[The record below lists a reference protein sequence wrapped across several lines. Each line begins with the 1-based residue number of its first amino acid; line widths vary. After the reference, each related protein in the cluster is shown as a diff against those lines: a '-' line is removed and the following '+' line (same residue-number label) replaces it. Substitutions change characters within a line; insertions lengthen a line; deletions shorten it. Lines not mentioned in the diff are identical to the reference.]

1 VLGRKK
7 LTISYCPI
15 GWLRNDKKPFTPE
28 ELQEI
33 VIYQRGSDDH
43 NKNLR
48 IKVEIPESYG
58 YTLGD
63 CFIGGASLDWAGQ
76 VIDNSATVFLTGIA
90 INGQDPDLPLT
101 SVPCKNL
108 WGTREPDG
116 KGVLGPVQHLS
127 TPSVEAP
134 KAPKGDEE

>member
-1 VLGRKK
+1 
-7 LTISYCPI
+7 
-15 GWLRNDKKPFTPE
+15 
-28 ELQEI
+28 
-33 VIYQRGSDDH
+33 VIYERGSDDCS
-43 NKNLR
+43 KNLR
-48 IKVEIPESYG
+48 IKVEIPEDWK

-90 INGQDPDLPLT
+90 INGHDPDCPLLFSKEKMNMT

-116 KGVLGPVQHLS
+116 KKVLGPVQDLI
-127 TPSVEAP
+127 TPIVEAP
-134 KAPKGDEE
+134 KAPKDEEE